1 MKSPPAEMAPHRA
14 AHAVAAASARGL
26 ARRLVIP
33 LSDSSTTSSDDTVV
47 RRSHQDSCQH
57 PQRHP
62 NGRPKQAT
70 GAPPHE
76 GCRSRTVRRPARR
89 GALPRRRTAR
99 SPRCSRPPGRRRRTR
114 SARRRS
120 PARTGRCRSRAV
132 RRPARC
138 GARPCRR
145 TSRSPCCS
153 TTPSWRRRSR
163 SACRQSSART
173 GRCRSRT
180 VRRPAR
186 CGARPSPRCSSPP
199 SRRRRARSARRRS
212 SARAGRCRGRA
223 VRRRARRGAR
233 PCRCTARS
241 PRRGTPPSRRRRTSS
256 ARRRSAAHAMSSR
269 SPNDLLEAVVEAAV
283 WQREP
288 MSSETRGSRTAD
300 TSMWQQC
307 GEAVDSL
314 RAADG
319 RLRGRKPFALAGRRQ
334 AALGRAMLRRASSLS
349 RAARTTEAPQLHSCA
364 CLPKDFLCTGQK
376 WWLWRGGVV
385 SVRFR
390 R

>member
-120 PARTGRCRSRAV
+120 PARIGRCRSRA
-132 RRPARC
+132 
-138 GARPCRR
+138 
-145 TSRSPCCS
+145 
-153 TTPSWRRRSR
+153 
-163 SACRQSSART
+163 
-173 GRCRSRT
+173 

-319 RLRGRKPFALAGRRQ
+319 RLRGRQPFALAGRRQ